1 MYLMRMTASSQ
12 AFVQK
17 LIGRGSRRH
26 RMHGTP
32 QGKQMLM

>member
-17 LIGRGSRRH
+17 LIGRDSRRRH
-26 RMHGTP
+26 TRGTP
-32 QGKQMLM
+32 QGKQTLM